1 MTAALRNRFAL
12 AALLGTAVFFG
23 PDIETAVA
31 QSSVE
36 DRNNANPVIPLSADA
51 RSKLQLTVY
60 PGNLA
65 MIAEQRSIAIPDG
78 QITLRIAGL
87 PSTLIDDSLLI
98 GTARESDLVWSSL
111 RNRTNGYNA
120 LEALLQDQIG
130 KTVTIRRDDNDLIE
144 GTLIALTHFAL
155 VQTGAGIEQVPVDQI
170 IISDLPEGFSAMP
183 FIDADI
189 ATGTPL
195 DHVSMAYLFGGID
208 WSTSYLAAYDSIEN
222 KLNLSA
228 IARITNH
235 SGSAYD
241 GAQLRLIAG
250 DQNRVQNAPMVK
262 AARTEMMMSAMA
274 DSAGSAA
281 SGPDRAN
288 FENLHVYGPFD
299 GLSMKDGD
307 TVILPLIDAQTLPV
321 TRHLIFNGLSNP
333 YGMDASGEPD
343 FVRPDLEIK
352 ITNDGGK
359 DTKSPWPD
367 GIVRIFA
374 QTPDGNTGFLAEDNL
389 SLTPVGRDAT
399 LRIGKASEMSGTRE
413 VTAFSRKARPNLP
426 DDVSADLKWTVE
438 NTSSRAETI
447 TIRENVPSDWSVTS
461 ESHKHERPQPGLIT
475 WEIDVPAKSE
485 VTLTWSVDS
494 TR

>member
-1 MTAALRNRFAL
+1 MTATMRNRFAL

-23 PDIETAVA
+23 PDIETARA
-31 QSSVE
+31 QNSVE
-36 DRNNANPVIPLSADA
+36 DRSATPIIPLSADA

-65 MIAEQRSIAIPDG
+65 MIAEQRNITVPDG
-78 QITLRIAGL
+78 QSTLRIGGL
-87 PSTLIDDSLLI
+87 PSTIIDGSLLI
-98 GTARESDLVWSSL
+98 GSARESDLVWSSL
-111 RNRTNGYNA
+111 RKRTNGYNA
-120 LEALLQDQIG
+120 LAALLEDQIG
-130 KTVTIRRDDNDLIE
+130 KTVTFRGNDNDLIE
-144 GTLIALTHFAL
+144 GTLVALTHIAL
-155 VQTGAGIEQVPVDQI
+155 VQTDAGIEQVPTDQI
-170 IISDLPEGFSAMP
+170 IFSDLPEGFSTTP
-183 FIDADI
+183 FMDADI
-189 ATGTPL
+189 ATSASL
-195 DHVSMAYLFGGID
+195 DHVSMAYLLGGIS
-208 WSTSYLAAYDSIEN
+208 WGTSYIAAYDSDKNEL
-222 KLNLSA
+222 KLSA

-235 SGSAYD
+235 SGSAFD

-250 DQNRVQNAPMVK
+250 DQNRVGQAPIAK
-262 AARTEMMMSAMA
+262 AARAEMMMTAMA

-281 SGPDRAN
+281 NAPDREN

-307 TVILPLIDAQTLPV
+307 TAILPLIDAQSLPV
-321 TRHLIFNGLSNP
+321 TRHAIFNGASSP
-333 YGMDASGEPD
+333 YGMDVNGKPD

-352 ITNDGGK
+352 LTNDGGK
-359 DTKSPWPD
+359 DANSPWPD

-374 QTPDGNTGFLAEDNL
+374 KTPNGDTGFLAEDNI

-399 LRIGKASEMSGTRE
+399 LRLGKASELSGTRE

-426 DDVSADLKWTVE
+426 DDVSADLKWTVR

-461 ESHKHERPQPGLIT
+461 ESHKHDRPQPGLIT
-475 WEIDVPAKSE
+475 WEIKVPAKGE
-485 VTLTWSVDS
+485 VTLSWSVDS